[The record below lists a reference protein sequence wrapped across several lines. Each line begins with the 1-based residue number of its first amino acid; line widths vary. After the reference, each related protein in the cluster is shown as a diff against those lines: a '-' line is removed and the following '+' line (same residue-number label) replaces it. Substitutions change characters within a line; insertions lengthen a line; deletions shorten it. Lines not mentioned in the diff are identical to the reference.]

1 MRDPYTFLG
10 EELAAAAVRH
20 EAHGLG
26 ERGVRAWLSARL
38 HAAVIAAA
46 LVLVG
51 GAVAVAATGV
61 LTGSPVTKPEGSLSP
76 SAGDGVPAVGGSQL
90 LALRTDDPE
99 GGLAWGM
106 RVVRTTR
113 GQVCVQ
119 VGRIDDG
126 QLGELGLDG
135 AFHDDGR
142 FHLLAADILP
152 KFGGDYDT
160 NCVPTGGIFTAYD
173 PGLDRSAVSIPPE
186 ELRVK
191 PAAHNLRSIS
201 YGLLGPHAVSI
212 TYRTSTGLRTAPVS
226 RGSGAYM
233 IVRPVG
239 RGSGASFSS
248 GTMFVGF
255 ATADRVDFYPLAS
268 AMGVVSAVTF
278 RFGSLV
284 CSEGQ
289 GAPVSRAC
297 PRPRPTP
304 QSAFLPV
311 HTLAEAVHV
320 TPVPESHTSCAAAFL
335 LDPCYRAAVEFR
347 APYAVTTAGT
357 QYAVLT
363 RSHCKSARLSPW
375 GIDRDVRRGE
385 TVRTISTGSFRFC
398 ASPQDLK
405 VLYLNSGPQRPTARS
420 PHESVVVGSAS
431 LR

>member
-61 LTGSPVTKPEGSLSP
+61 LTGSPVTEPEGSLSP

-160 NCVPTGGIFTAYD
+160 NCVP
-173 PGLDRSAVSIPPE
+173 
-186 ELRVK
+186 
-191 PAAHNLRSIS
+191 N
-201 YGLLGPHAVSI
+201 
-212 TYRTSTGLRTAPVS
+212 
-226 RGSGAYM
+226 RGDLH
-233 IVRPVG
+233 R
-239 RGSGASFSS
+239 
-248 GTMFVGF
+248 
-255 ATADRVDFYPLAS
+255 L
-268 AMGVVSAVTF
+268 
-278 RFGSLV
+278 
-284 CSEGQ
+284 
-289 GAPVSRAC
+289 
-297 PRPRPTP
+297 RPRPGSQRGIDPTRGAP
-304 QSAFLPV
+304 RQAGGAQSAVDLLRATRPARREHHLPDEHGTANRSGQPRLGCLHDRPAGRAGERCLVLQRNDVRGIRHRRPGRFLS
-311 HTLAEAVHV
+311 ARQRDGGGE
-320 TPVPESHTSCAAAFL
+320 
-335 LDPCYRAAVEFR
+335 
-347 APYAVTTAGT
+347 
-357 QYAVLT
+357 
-363 RSHCKSARLSPW
+363 RSHL
-375 GIDRDVRRGE
+375 
-385 TVRTISTGSFRFC
+385 SFRL
-398 ASPQDLK
+398 AGLLRGSRRTGEQSLPPAPPDAAER
-405 VLYLNSGPQRPTARS
+405 VPSGTHP
-420 PHESVVVGSAS
+420 G
-431 LR
+431 